1 MDFKIL
7 VHQVTKDTI
16 SEILETNEENP
27 DVAPLYYLNWVS
39 RPQPE
44 REPRKS
50 AADSLSWGDKG
61 ESLRRPKQL

>member
-27 DVAPLYYLNWVS
+27 DVAPLYYLN
-39 RPQPE
+39 
-44 REPRKS
+44 
-50 AADSLSWGDKG
+50 
-61 ESLRRPKQL
+61 